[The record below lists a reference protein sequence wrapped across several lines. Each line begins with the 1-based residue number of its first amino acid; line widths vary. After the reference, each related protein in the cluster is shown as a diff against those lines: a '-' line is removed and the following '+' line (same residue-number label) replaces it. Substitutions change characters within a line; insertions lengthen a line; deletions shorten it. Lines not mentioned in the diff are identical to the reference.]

1 MRTKGRMVMS
11 AVRDIP
17 RDVNEPET
25 NSEMQ
30 NNILYFMSIQY
41 PRITEPD
48 SSCNT
53 VTEEQTL

>member
-30 NNILYFMSIQY
+30 YNILYMSIQY